1 MQSKALLGSSQGA
14 VMPLAHTVLRH
25 AFMMATDDFF
35 WLSGWLFLLSVPLV
49 WMARGPF
56 RPSGVPLTVE

>member
-1 MQSKALLGSSQGA
+1 
-14 VMPLAHTVLRH
+14 MPLAHTVLRH
-25 AFMMATDDFF
+25 AFMMATDDYF